1 MSTEKDDIYTSF
13 LGTGWSFPPTFS
25 KVNGSVGMVSDEK
38 DIEESLAILFST
50 VAGERFLQPTYGC
63 NLNELLFEPM
73 STTLKT
79 YVKGLI
85 EQAVLLFEPRVIFND
100 VSIDTSNELEG
111 RLDLGIDYT
120 VRATNSRFNLVFPF
134 YKSEGAVR

>member
-120 VRATNSRFNLVFPF
+120 VRATNSRFNLVFHF